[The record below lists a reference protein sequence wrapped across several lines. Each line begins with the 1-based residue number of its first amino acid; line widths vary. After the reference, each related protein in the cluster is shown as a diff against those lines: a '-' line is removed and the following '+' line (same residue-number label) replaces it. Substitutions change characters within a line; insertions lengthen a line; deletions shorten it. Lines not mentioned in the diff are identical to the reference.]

1 MYDDP
6 FDLLEPDEIW
16 NDIDH
21 AKSIL
26 SEARNKA
33 ATLWGKNA
41 YAVRLIKQASNILS
55 HIDDLVQFEL
65 ELAVEEAEKGLVG
78 TVPEESTTT

>member
-1 MYDDP
+1 MYD
-6 FDLLEPDEIW
+6 
-16 NDIDH
+16 
-21 AKSIL
+21 
-26 SEARNKA
+26 
-33 ATLWGKNA
+33 A

>member
-55 HIDDLVQFEL
+55 FEL